1 MTVQLNHTIAH
12 AKDPEGEARW
22 LCDMLGL
29 APPTKYPPFDVVT
42 LDNGAQI
49 DFLAAGDYRIEPIH
63 YAFLVSDAE
72 FDEIYGRITERGL
85 EHWAD
90 PHKQH
95 PGEINH
101 HDGGR
106 GVYWETPDGRHLLE
120 IITVP
125 YGGWPTTA

>member
-1 MTVQLNHTIAH
+1 MAVQLNHTIAH
-12 AKDPEGEARW
+12 AKDPETEARW
-22 LCDMLGL
+22 LCEMLGL
-29 APPTKYPPFDVVT
+29 PAPTKYPPFDVVT
-42 LDNGAQI
+42 LANGAQI
-49 DFLAAGDYRIEPIH
+49 DFIAAGDYRIEPLH

-85 EHWAD
+85 VHWAD

-106 GVYWETPDGRHLLE
+106 GVYWETPDGGHLLE

-125 YGGWPTTA
+125 YGGWPT

>member
-12 AKDPEGEARW
+12 AKDPEAEARW
-22 LCDMLGL
+22 VCDMLGL
-29 APPTKYPPFDVVT
+29 APPTKYPPFEVIT

-49 DFLAAGDYRIEPIH
+49 DFIAAGDYRIERLH
-63 YAFLVSDAE
+63 YAFLVSDDE
-72 FDEIYGRITERGL
+72 FDEIYGRITERRL

-95 PGEINH
+95 PGEINR

-106 GVYWETPDGRHLLE
+106 GVYWETPDGGHLLE

-125 YGGWPTTA
+125 YGGWPST

>member
-12 AKDPEGEARW
+12 AHDPEAAATW
-22 LCDMLGL
+22 LAEVLGL
-29 APPTKYPPFDVVT
+29 GPPTKYPPFDVVT
-42 LDNGAQI
+42 LDNGASI
-49 DFLAAGDYRIEPIH
+49 DFIAAGDHPIERIH

-90 PHKQH
+90 PHKQR
-95 PGEINH
+95 PGETNS

-106 GVYWETPDGRHLLE
+106 GVYWELPDGGHLLE

-125 YGGWPTTA
+125 YGG